1 MLDIKLIREN
11 PEAVKTAAKNKGVDI
26 DIDHLLEV
34 DKKKQ
39 ELQQKVQRLQEERN
53 ALTKE
58 IAGKPSPEQI
68 EKGKEIRER
77 LEKEEKDFKV
87 LQEELDSLLLK
98 TPNIPSPDAPVG
110 PNADSNIE
118 ISKWGE
124 IPEFNFEA
132 KDHVELGTKL
142 NIVDLEKGV
151 KTSGFRGYYLI
162 NDGARLHWAILQFAM
177 DKILEAGF
185 SLVVPP
191 TLVHE
196 KALVGSGHFPFGAE
210 NVYQILNPGKLENG
224 DEIKNPTYLAGTS
237 ESALLAYFMD
247 TTFSKSELPK
257 KVCAL
262 TSCYRS
268 EVGDYGRDTR
278 GLYRVHEFTK
288 VEQVI
293 ICENDLELSEKYFAE
308 MQEISENILQDLKIP
323 YHVLSTSTGDMG
335 AGKYRMNDIEAWM
348 PGRNKYGETHSCSNL
363 TDWQARRL
371 NIRVKDKDGKTYFAY
386 TLNNTVIASPR
397 ILIAIIENYQQED
410 GSVMIPEVLRK
421 YMGKDKITLQK

>member
-11 PEAVKTAAKNKGVDI
+11 PEAVKNAAKNKGVDI
-26 DIDHLLEV
+26 DIDHLLEI

-58 IAGKPSPEQI
+58 IAGKPTPEQI
-68 EKGKEIRER
+68 EKGKEIRGR

-124 IPEFNFEA
+124 IPQFNFEA
-132 KDHVELGTKL
+132 KDHVELGTSL

-177 DKILEAGF
+177 DKILNAGF

-247 TTFSKSELPK
+247 TTITKSELPK

-293 ICENDLELSEKYFAE
+293 ICENDLELSEKYFGE
-308 MQEISENILQDLKIP
+308 MQEISERILQELKIP
-323 YHVLSTSTGDMG
+323 YHILATSTGDMG

-397 ILIAIIENYQQED
+397 ILIAILENYQQED
-410 GSVMIPEVLRK
+410 GSITIPEVLRK
-421 YMGKDKITLQK
+421 YMGKDKITKK

>member
-11 PEAVKTAAKNKGVDI
+11 PETVKVAAKNKGVDI
-26 DIDHLLEV
+26 DIDHLLDI

-58 IAGKPSPEQI
+58 IAGKPTPEQI

-98 TPNIPSPDAPVG
+98 TPNIPANDAPVG
-110 PNADSNIE
+110 PNAESNIE
-118 ISKWGE
+118 ISKWGD
-124 IPEFNFEA
+124 IPKFNFEV
-132 KDHVELGTKL
+132 KDHVELGTTL
-142 NIVDLEKGV
+142 NIVNLEKGV

-196 KALVGSGHFPFGAE
+196 KALVGSGHFPFGEE

-224 DEIKNPTYLAGTS
+224 VEIKNPTYLAGTS

-247 TTFSKSELPK
+247 TTFTKSDLPK

-293 ICENDLELSEKYFAE
+293 ICENDLELSEKYFTE
-308 MQEISENILQDLKIP
+308 MQEISEGILQALKIP
-323 YHVLSTSTGDMG
+323 YHILATSTGDMG
-335 AGKYRMNDIEAWM
+335 AGKYRMNDLEAWM

-397 ILIAIIENYQQED
+397 ILIAILENFQQED
-410 GSVMIPEVLRK
+410 GSIIIPDVLRK
-421 YMGKDKITLQK
+421 YMGKDKIIPQK